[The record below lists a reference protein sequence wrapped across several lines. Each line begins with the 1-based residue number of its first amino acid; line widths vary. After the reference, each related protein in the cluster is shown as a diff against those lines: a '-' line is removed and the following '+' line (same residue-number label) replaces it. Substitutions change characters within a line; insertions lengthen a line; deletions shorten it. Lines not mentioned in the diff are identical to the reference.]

1 VLTNWGVLPPHT
13 TYDDYDS
20 EIFNFFTW
28 NRRFKESIP
37 QRNGFP
43 QGIDSM
49 ESMPG
54 VLKSLKILALT
65 YAGEVAVELSA
76 HIL

>member
-1 VLTNWGVLPPHT
+1 MNV
-13 TYDDYDS
+13 
-20 EIFNFFTW
+20 EIGAEAALFPGMEYINGIAVAVW
-28 NRRFKESIP
+28 NRCFQESFS

-43 QGIDSM
+43 QGINSM

-76 HIL
+76 HTLQ